1 MWRTIPVREYI
12 RALSGSD
19 FVSTDVFYRE
29 IPDGANAI
37 AVGSVSGDE
46 KPLAVAGGNC
56 ALQGFDADG
65 NDCFWTVTGDN
76 ISSLVLYDINDDGEN
91 ELLVGSEDYDIR
103 VFKGDAILYE
113 LSETDAVRFLCPI
126 LPHAFAYALANGT
139 VGVYH
144 EQERLWR
151 IKSKNQAVAIVSWDI
166 NCDGTPELIT
176 GWSSGKL
183 DGRNIETGEVIFKG
197 RILDRSLARD

>member
-1 MWRTIPVREYI
+1 M
-12 RALSGSD
+12 
-19 FVSTDVFYRE
+19 
-29 IPDGANAI
+29 AI
-37 AVGSVSGDE
+37 GKVAGED
-46 KPLAVAGGNC
+46 KPLAIAGGNC

-76 ISSLVLYDINDDGEN
+76 ITSMVLYDINDDGQN

-113 LSETDAVRFLCPI
+113 LSETDTVTFLCPI

-144 EQERLWR
+144 KQERLWR
-151 IKSKNQAVAIVSWDI
+151 IKSKNQAVSIVAWDI
-166 NCDGTPELIT
+166 NGDGTPELVT
-176 GWSSGKL
+176 GWSSGKV
-183 DGRNIETGEVIFKG
+183 DGRNIESGEVIFKG
-197 RILDRSLARD
+197 ILISERLMD